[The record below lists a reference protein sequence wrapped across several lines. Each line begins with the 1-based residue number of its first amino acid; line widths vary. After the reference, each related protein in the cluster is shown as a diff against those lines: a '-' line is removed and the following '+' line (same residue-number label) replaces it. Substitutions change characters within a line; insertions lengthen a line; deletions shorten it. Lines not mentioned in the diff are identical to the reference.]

1 MVLIAQAF
9 QLFLKRPPHLNSMFQ
24 TSSSATVILIMADD
38 RNMFLKFKSVV
49 VFLKINGKHFST
61 VSDREDFLWGPYH
74 NVRGIPF
81 RKKTE
86 SLDSRLRQMLQH
98 LVPGGVLPYIR
109 YIGMCRPRGYGF

>member
-1 MVLIAQAF
+1 
-9 QLFLKRPPHLNSMFQ
+9 MFQ

-74 NVRGIPF
+74 
-81 RKKTE
+81 
-86 SLDSRLRQMLQH
+86 
-98 LVPGGVLPYIR
+98 
-109 YIGMCRPRGYGF
+109 GFC